1 MNYKMLKWNSSVN
14 ALIFLLLGLLL
25 LIFPIESISI
35 GGYLIASILM
45 LGGIGY
51 LIRIYKERSS
61 LTNGDIIYIILSIVA
76 IGVSI
81 SIFVN
86 PTWIIRVINIL
97 VGLILLISGLI
108 NLNNILKF
116 RKNRTTSWWI
126 YISLI
131 GIIVLLGILIIV
143 NPLWLAKVI
152 TRLAGA
158 ALIIDT
164 LITMLLT
171 KKVSKY
177 LMIEEKGVTD
187 IKKEED

>member
-51 LIRIYKERSS
+51 LIRIYKERTS

-177 LMIEEKGVTD
+177 LMIEEKT
-187 IKKEED
+187 E

>member
-1 MNYKMLKWNSSVN
+1 MNYKMLKWNSSIN

-51 LIRIYKERSS
+51 LIRIYKERAS
-61 LTNGDIIYIILSIVA
+61 LTNRDIIYIILSIVA

-152 TRLAGA
+152 TRLAGV

-177 LMIEEKGVTD
+177 LMIEEKT
-187 IKKEED
+187 E